1 MGAAVVLTSRFGKSE
16 KKYQRQHCHQEK
28 SYTSGVSEM
37 DRESA
42 RSGPRTAG
50 ALPDVVTNWPH
61 KEDGVMMAACRTS
74 FTWTFSGRAEFVS

>member
-1 MGAAVVLTSRFGKSE
+1 MGATVVSTSRFGK
-16 KKYQRQHCHQEK
+16 
-28 SYTSGVSEM
+28 SEM

-50 ALPDVVTNWPH
+50 ALPDDVTNWPH

-74 FTWTFSGRAEFVS
+74 FTWTFSGRAEFVSQLRLHHASEDEEARLLCV